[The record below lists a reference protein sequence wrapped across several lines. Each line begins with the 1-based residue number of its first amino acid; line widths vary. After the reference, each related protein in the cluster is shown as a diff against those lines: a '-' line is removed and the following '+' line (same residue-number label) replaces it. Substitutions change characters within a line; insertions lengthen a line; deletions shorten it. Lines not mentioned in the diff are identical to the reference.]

1 MNHRNYDKENNIDR
15 QTYYNS
21 NRLESRSSVDIDIST
36 LKIGHSKNANNR
48 EDRSTSQP
56 NSRNSHINL
65 EEGKSRSK
73 SKGRSNSARR
83 LQNRQPQQPQ
93 SQPQQPQTKQLVED
107 SNNNS
112 NERREFTSS
121 NKTHS
126 LSSASGNRNGNSY
139 AHSTNDMNSY
149 STSQK
154 SSFKSSSS
162 GPGSERNPSHHHRPS
177 AYHHHHQPH
186 SRGGYNAPPPAYNF
200 NPTQHYMAPG
210 PYFNPHIPPQI
221 NSAAG
226 YGSGFNNRNN
236 VPIYP
241 TIEIHLTVRDHE
253 LFAAK
258 QREACPSRPS
268 SSIFRSAA
276 PSPSSSPSK
285 FNSHCRSEQPS
296 HGPDSEEADL
306 QKLLEQT
313 WAETD
318 EMLCDQRDNLTQF
331 YEAVKQAQI
340 ARCARCLKPL
350 TLIAFFV
357 CVWLFNT
364 LFFYLIQYCIMHNN
378 ISFAVGEVLF
388 RYGLHDSS
396 VFTLCMCNDMLS
408 CLSIFFCIV
417 LQLAE
422 CAVAGGAEVVPGQD
436 QRLHVEDRGGF
447 RLLMLMRQGRGAIFL

>member
-15 QTYYNS
+15 QTYYNNS

-83 LQNRQPQQPQ
+83 LQNRPPQQPQ

-112 NERREFTSS
+112 NERGEFTSS

-126 LSSASGNRNGNSY
+126 LSSAGGNRNGNGNS
-139 AHSTNDMNSY
+139 STNDMNSY

-177 AYHHHHQPH
+177 AYHHHQPH

-210 PYFNPHIPPQI
+210 PYFNTHIPPQI

-226 YGSGFNNRNN
+226 YGSGFNNSNN

-318 EMLCDQRDNLTQF
+318 EMLCDQRDNLMQF

-340 ARCARCLKPL
+340 ARCARCLNSFTQLPCSFVFGSV
-350 TLIAFFV
+350 FF
-357 CVWLFNT
+357 
-364 LFFYLIQYCIMHNN
+364 LIQYCIMHNN
-378 ISFAVGEVLF
+378 IGVAVGEVLF
-388 RYGLHDSS
+388 LLWL
-396 VFTLCMCNDMLS
+396 TL
-408 CLSIFFCIV
+408 
-417 LQLAE
+417 
-422 CAVAGGAEVVPGQD
+422 
-436 QRLHVEDRGGF
+436 
-447 RLLMLMRQGRGAIFL
+447 